1 MTKNPIVTR
10 VCGVFC
16 MGKKL
21 IQARIAE
28 DSAAAIVEEASK
40 AGVQVKDILE
50 SMGHG
55 IMGGVLKYEDGLKPT
70 EEDQSGE
77 YDHLGFKRV
86 LGELRDKGYTDQAIR
101 EMNER
106 MVEQIRDAPRYKRG

>member
-1 MTKNPIVTR
+1 
-10 VCGVFC
+10 

-21 IQARIAE
+21 IQARISE
-28 DSAAAIVEEASK
+28 DSAAAIAEEASK
-40 AGVQVKDILE
+40 AGAQVKDILE
-50 SMGHG
+50 SVGRG
-55 IMGGVLKYEDGLKPT
+55 IMGGVLKYEGNLKLT
-70 EEDQSGE
+70 EEDRSGE

-86 LGELRDKGYTDQAIR
+86 LGELRYKGYTDQAIR